1 MSESSERLLLKGER
15 KSVSLALQLWRERER
30 ERKVGK
36 KEGTKREW
44 RQNLFQVRRHRIG
57 CEFKGRTSF

>member
-1 MSESSERLLLKGER
+1 MSKSSETLLLEGEEICFSR
-15 KSVSLALQLWRERER
+15 SSSLEKREREK

-57 CEFKGRTSF
+57 CEFKGRT